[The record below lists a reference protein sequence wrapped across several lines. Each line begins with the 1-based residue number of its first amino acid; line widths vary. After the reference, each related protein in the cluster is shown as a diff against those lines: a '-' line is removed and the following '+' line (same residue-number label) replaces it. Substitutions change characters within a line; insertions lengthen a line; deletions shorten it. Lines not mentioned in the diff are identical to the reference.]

1 MSKNIIKPI
10 LYSILGII
18 AGFFIAKIPQMEGVT
33 ISPQIPVFDII
44 SLLITV
50 VLAIYVAKILEKD
63 VQNSQVG
70 KQMFLTK
77 IEQNESLL
85 SSLNEYIGQE
95 TILLSKINNILH
107 RYRTIQNTI
116 HSVLK
121 NKKKNGEFSSD
132 CESIENEAKELN
144 RLLTMT
150 PIDSSDQSNITI
162 RDGKITY
169 SNNRITEIT
178 TCLLRIDNMLFNL
191 KHKIN
196 NSL

>member
-116 HSVLK
+116 HSALK

-178 TCLLRIDNMLFNL
+178 TGLLRIDNMLFNL

>member
-10 LYSILGII
+10 LYSLLGII

-116 HSVLK
+116 HSALK
-121 NKKKNGEFSSD
+121 SKKKNGEFSSD

-144 RLLTMT
+144 QLLTMT

>member
-50 VLAIYVAKILEKD
+50 VSAIYVAKILEKD

-116 HSVLK
+116 HSALK

>member
-116 HSVLK
+116 HSALK

>member
-33 ISPQIPVFDII
+33 ISPQIPLFDII

-116 HSVLK
+116 HSALK
-121 NKKKNGEFSSD
+121 NKKKNGDFSSD

-150 PIDSSDQSNITI
+150 PIDSTDQSNITI
-162 RDGKITY
+162 RDGRITY

-178 TCLLRIDNMLFNL
+178 TCILRIDNLLFNL
-191 KHKIN
+191 KHKVN

>member
-18 AGFFIAKIPQMEGVT
+18 SGFFIAKIPQMEGVT

-95 TILLSKINNILH
+95 IILLSKINNILH

-116 HSVLK
+116 HSALK

>member
-95 TILLSKINNILH
+95 IILLSKINNILH

-116 HSVLK
+116 HSALK

>member
-1 MSKNIIKPI
+1 
-10 LYSILGII
+10 
-18 AGFFIAKIPQMEGVT
+18 MEGVT

-95 TILLSKINNILH
+95 IILLSKINNILH

-116 HSVLK
+116 HSALK

>member
-116 HSVLK
+116 HSALK

-150 PIDSSDQSNITI
+150 PIDSSNQSNITI

>member
-10 LYSILGII
+10 LYSLLGII

-116 HSVLK
+116 HSALK
-121 NKKKNGEFSSD
+121 SKKKNGEFSSD